1 MFNSPSELDWEN
13 AMTRTQASAEKTAER
28 SDRILRGV
36 ADLLEQH
43 RAQGRKLHEMT
54 DKLDRLHR
62 LSETL
67 GARVSAIGHQPAPE
81 APRPVSRL
89 FWPLSVALFVAGLC
103 VGHFAPW

>member
-1 MFNSPSELDWEN
+1 MFNNPSELDWEN

-43 RAQGRKLHEMT
+43 RAQGHKLHEMT

-62 LSETL
+62 SSEAL
-67 GARVSAIGHQPAPE
+67 EARVSAHRDQPDPE
-81 APRPVSRL
+81 ATKPVSRR
-89 FWPLSVALFVAGLC
+89 FWPLSIALFGAGLC